1 LWVYYIWAA
10 RSQADSPRR
19 VRVSGDPP
27 QSRHRSKRLHR
38 PIGMTTPPAT
48 SAMPAN
54 FAAAPRGSI
63 FSVAMKAAIAT
74 SAIALIMPATKSG
87 VMSARQQ
94 PMHETPQRMPDT
106 IPVVS
111 RARSRFRKRGP
122 GVLPAGAR
130 SAASYRPSVRTII
143 ASRWGRCC
151 PLSSL
156 YSFHRERRRDG
167 KRVIGAPSQRSGS
180 RRPGMPRRHRR
191 RSGRS

>member
-38 PIGMTTPPAT
+38 PIGMTAPPAT
-48 SAMPAN
+48 SA
-54 FAAAPRGSI
+54 I
-63 FSVAMKAAIAT
+63 V
-74 SAIALIMPATKSG
+74 LIMPATKSG

-151 PLSSL
+151 PPQQSVLIPPRATAGWEAGDWSTVAAIRL
-156 YSFHRERRRDG
+156 
-167 KRVIGAPSQRSGS
+167 APA
-180 RRPGMPRRHRR
+180 RHAAAAPKAIW
-191 RSGRS
+191 